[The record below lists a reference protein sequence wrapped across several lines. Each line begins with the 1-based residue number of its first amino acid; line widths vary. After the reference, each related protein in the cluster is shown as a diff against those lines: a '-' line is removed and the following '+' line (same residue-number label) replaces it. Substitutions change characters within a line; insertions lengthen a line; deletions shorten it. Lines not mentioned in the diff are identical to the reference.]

1 MSIVPSSTGA
11 ATAVAVVIPE
21 LKGKM
26 DGLALRVPTVTGSI
40 VDFVV
45 RTEQPIT
52 TEAVNQAFAEAAAGR
67 MKGVLGIAAPNLVS
81 SDIVGNSLSSIVDTQ
96 STMVLGDRT
105 VKVLSWYD
113 NEYGYASR
121 ICDLTKYVADQLG

>member
-45 RTEQPIT
+45 RTEKPIT
-52 TEAVNQAFAEAAAGR
+52 KEAVNRRFAEAAAGR
-67 MKGVLGIAAPNLVS
+67 MKGFLGIAAPNLVS
-81 SDIVGNSLSSIVDTQ
+81 SDIVGNSFSSIVDTQ
-96 STMVLGDRT
+96 STMVLGDHT

-121 ICDLTKYVADQLG
+121 ICDLTKYVAERLG